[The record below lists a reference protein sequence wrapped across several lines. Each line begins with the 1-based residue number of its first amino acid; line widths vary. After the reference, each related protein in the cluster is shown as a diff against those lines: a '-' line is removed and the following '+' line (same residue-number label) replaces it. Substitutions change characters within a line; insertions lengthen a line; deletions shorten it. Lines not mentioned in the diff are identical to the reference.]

1 MTEIPEDVPKDLPAD
16 IWLMAC
22 EVAHDVFDA
31 NCDLMEHGSSPANPA
46 LMIANAILAE
56 RERCARI
63 ADTVL
68 LWKGMPGDFEAN
80 QVAAAIR
87 ANVTFPVG

>member
-1 MTEIPEDVPKDLPAD
+1 MTEIPEDVMKR
-16 IWLMAC
+16 
-22 EVAHDVFDA
+22 A
-31 NCDLMEHGSSPANPA
+31 NLAIEEGVNARLTNMEI
-46 LMIANAILAE
+46 IARAILAE

-87 ANVTFPVG
+87 ANVTFPLA